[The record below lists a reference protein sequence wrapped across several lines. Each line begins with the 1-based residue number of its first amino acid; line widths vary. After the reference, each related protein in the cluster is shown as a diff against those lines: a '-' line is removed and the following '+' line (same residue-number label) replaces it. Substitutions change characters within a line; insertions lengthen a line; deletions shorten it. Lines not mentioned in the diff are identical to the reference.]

1 MALEKQI
8 WLSDIEKNLY
18 ANDQFMQ
25 LVGKDD
31 SSSSIDEKNKT
42 IHIPQSGNKPNV
54 VKNRGSVPAAISQRT
69 DTEVTY
75 DASSYSTDPI
85 LIKDYDDVAFLSYD
99 KRMDV
104 LGDHIK
110 TLGNTIANVT
120 LYNWGSTL
128 STNIV
133 RTSGGNS
140 TGSLVHSTASGNR
153 KLTTLADLTAG
164 RKILDGQ
171 NLGAGRIFMLCPTNM
186 YWNDLLAIT
195 EFTKALD
202 FGGKAVLPDGSLPNV
217 LGMSVLT
224 RSSILAYD
232 NTGTPVR
239 KTLTDNGTVSS
250 PASSDN
256 NAIMLV
262 HESYVRKA
270 LGKIKIFDSTDRP
283 EYYGSIFSAE
293 LFHGA
298 AKSRTN
304 EEGIVT
310 IVQSA

>member
-8 WLSDIEKNLY
+8 WLSDIEKNLF

-31 SSSSIDEKNKT
+31 SGYVDNKT
-42 IHIPQSGNKPNV
+42 VHIPQSGNKPTV
-54 VKNRGSVPAAISQRT
+54 VKNRGTVPAAIAQRT

-75 DASSYSTDPI
+75 DLSSFSTDPI
-85 LIKDYDDVAFLSYD
+85 LIKDYDDVQFLSYD

-110 TLGNTIANVT
+110 TLGNTIANYT

-133 RTSGGNS
+133 RTSGSNS
-140 TGSLVHSTASGNR
+140 TGSLANSTASGNR
-153 KLTTLADLTAG
+153 KLLTLADLTSA
-164 RKILDGQ
+164 RKIIDGQ
-171 NLGAGRIFMLCPTNM
+171 NLGAGKIFMICPTNM
-186 YWNDLLAIT
+186 YWNDLLSIT

-224 RSSILAYD
+224 RSSVLTYD

-239 KTLTDNGTVSS
+239 KTLADNGNVLTA
-250 PASSDN
+250 ASSDN
-256 NAIMLV
+256 NAILVV

-270 LGKIKIFDSTDRP
+270 LGKIKIFDDTDKP

-310 IVQSA
+310 IIQSA